1 MSDSSHAASFQIS
14 KDFLLEKQKKP
25 NPISRKWLCINIRS
39 NVNTVLI

>member
-1 MSDSSHAASFQIS
+1 MSDSSHAASFYIS

-25 NPISRKWLCINIRS
+25 NPISRKWRCINILF

>member
-1 MSDSSHAASFQIS
+1 MSDSSHAASFHIS

-25 NPISRKWLCINIRS
+25 NPISRKWLRINICF